1 MDKEESEFGR
11 GLVIC
16 LVKFSE
22 HFENV
27 WARRILDKDC
37 SEFFY
42 AANWAD
48 GASDHLLEIKVP
60 SGESWNEIREK
71 VEELQ
76 SICLQLTHSEDSCL
90 ERRCKY
96 FELLLQL
103 NRELAV
109 LIDKKIGIEDAEIG
123 IH

>member
-1 MDKEESEFGR
+1 MDNEESKFGR

-76 SICLQLTHSEDSCL
+76 SICLQLTHSEDS
-90 ERRCKY
+90 
-96 FELLLQL
+96 
-103 NRELAV
+103 
-109 LIDKKIGIEDAEIG
+109 
-123 IH
+123 